1 MGAAASL
8 ADEHLECELT
18 LAEAR
23 KLVPAGTWDAR
34 WDGQFAATSGTMT
47 KSVAMMLLARVEQLG
62 AAGLDWGDEVLPPA
76 EAQYVLAAGGVKHLT
91 ALVETADAATPELT
105 TRCGGVVDASLAL
118 EASLRARGARSRPTR
133 AAPRR
138 GPPCRHGP
146 PRALEV
152 KPPKRRSDASFFY
165 ECIITKLD
173 DDKRDLQR
181 QLAEERARVA
191 WMDASCASNAAKAAR
206 AVARKNELKDLLK
219 EERGLRAELEFH
231 DAELDRS
238 LAAAAS
244 ECAKSSADATRFG
257 AGLRDGAAANLKL
270 SDANRDLAAKLDAA
284 RASVGGVFDVR
295 FRGNP
300 SKAFAAEILGSND
313 DGTFDVRYRDG
324 DVERSVPAAWM
335 TLLPGGACAVAAGDC
350 VEARHAG
357 KPEYVLGLVDA
368 VDDDGLCDV
377 HFPGLGIGGT
387 DEAKIPRALVEARGG
402 DAFEP
407 GVVKKVDESG
417 DVFDVAYLFGEG
429 EAGVARDSKADPPKA
444 DPPKADPPQ
453 SPPSPAKLRA
463 PFATGDACEA
473 RYQDGKEWWPGVVA
487 EQRRGHLRRRLC
499 RGERERSTRAR
510 SGGTRGAKDHGDGA
524 YDVSYED
531 GDAEVAVPGT

>member
-47 KSVAMMLLARVEQLG
+47 KSVAMMLLAQRVEQLG
-62 AAGLDWGDEVLPPA
+62 AAGLDWGDEVLPPV

-118 EASLRARGARSRPTR
+118 EASLRAARVRQVEADAR
-133 AAPRR
+133 AALAATRGRPVVTGRR
-138 GPPCRHGP
+138 EP
-146 PRALEV
+146 LEV

-181 QLAEERARVA
+181 QLAEERARVK

-206 AVARKNELKDLLK
+206 AVARKTELKDLLK

-244 ECAKSSADATRFG
+244 EGAKSSADATRFG

-270 SDANRDLAAKLDAA
+270 SDANRDLAAKLGAA

-300 SKAFAAEILGSND
+300 SKAFAAEILASND
-313 DGTFDVRYRDG
+313 DGTFDVIYRDG
-324 DVERSVPAAWM
+324 DVQGRKRVIQDRFNVSVPR
-335 TLLPGGACAVAAGDC
+335 
-350 VEARHAG
+350 ARVSG
-357 KPEYVLGLVDA
+357 K
-368 VDDDGLCDV
+368 
-377 HFPGLGIGGT
+377 
-387 DEAKIPRALVEARGG
+387 
-402 DAFEP
+402 AFT
-407 GVVKKVDESG
+407 
-417 DVFDVAYLFGEG
+417 
-429 EAGVARDSKADPPKA
+429 R
-444 DPPKADPPQ
+444 
-453 SPPSPAKLRA
+453 
-463 PFATGDACEA
+463 
-473 RYQDGKEWWPGVVA
+473 
-487 EQRRGHLRRRLC
+487 
-499 RGERERSTRAR
+499 RERPER
-510 SGGTRGAKDHGDGA
+510 
-524 YDVSYED
+524 
-531 GDAEVAVPGT
+531 